1 MAGILNDRVNLGVCK
16 LTANLAA
23 SASSVSVDDAS
34 VFSSLGDFYATLMPS
49 DEVSRFSNSEIVKCT
64 YVNDTTL
71 AIVRAQRGTTARAFN
86 AGAILSNGI
95 YTEDID
101 QMQSVGDVIFS
112 TTFNSTTS
120 TYTISSGNSY
130 LPALPTNGMRITIKA
145 GAANASQAKLDLQ
158 GLGVSYNIMTGTG
171 TNTGSVSHST
181 AMLKNNEVYELVFDG
196 TQWLCTNLL
205 GGSGTSGLIGTADI
219 AGSAVTTAKINDG
232 AVTTG
237 KISDLN
243 VTTGKL
249 ANGAVTGVANNATA
263 IGTAKL
269 ALATVGTPNL
279 RDSAVTGAKIANTTI
294 GGGKIANTTIT
305 PGKLNFASSTHY
317 NYFWSGSGTGMFTQN
332 IDVSAIP
339 AGARFLCFATGYVN
353 LNQDGAA
360 AIQMAYNNV
369 NSQPTWAD
377 MKGGKGAVP
386 MSNGGMWTK
395 VSGYNTLTFFTT
407 YANGLNDRA
416 FNVFV
421 WAIM

>member
-16 LTANLAA
+16 LTANLTA

-49 DEVSRFSNSEIVKCT
+49 DELSRFSNSEIVKCT

-71 AIVRAQRGTTARAFN
+71 AILRAQRDTTARAFN

-101 QMQSVGDVIFS
+101 QMQSMGDVIFS

-145 GAANASQAKLDLQ
+145 GATNTSQAKLDLQ

-171 TNTGSVSHST
+171 TNTGSVTHST
-181 AMLKNNEVYELVFDG
+181 AMLTNNEVYELVFDG

-205 GGSGTSGLIGTADI
+205 GGSGTGGLIGTADI
-219 AGSAVTTAKINDG
+219 AGSAVTTAKINNG
-232 AVTTG
+232 AVTTD

-279 RDSAVTGAKIANTTI
+279 RDSAVTNAKIANTTI
-294 GGGKIANTTIT
+294 VPT
-305 PGKLNFASSTHY
+305 KLNFGSSTHY
-317 NYFWSGSGTGMFTQN
+317 NSSWNGSGTGIFTQN
-332 IDVSAIP
+332 IDVSSIP
-339 AGARFLCFATGYVN
+339 NGARFICFATGYVN
-353 LNQDGAA
+353 LNQDGAC
-360 AIQMAYNNV
+360 AIQMTYNNST
-369 NSQPTWAD
+369 NQPTWAD

-386 MSNGGMWTK
+386 MSNGGVWTK
-395 VSGYNTLTFFTT
+395 VSGNNILTFYVT
-407 YANGLNDRA
+407 YQNGLNDRA
-416 FNVFV
+416 FNVFT
-421 WAIM
+421 WAVI

>member
-16 LTANLAA
+16 LTANLTA

-49 DEVSRFSNSEIVKCT
+49 DELSRLSNSEIVKCT

-71 AIVRAQRGTTARAFN
+71 AILRAQRGTTARAFN

-145 GAANASQAKLDLQ
+145 GATNTSQAKLDLQ

-171 TNTGSVSHST
+171 TNTGSVTHST
-181 AMLKNNEVYELVFDG
+181 AMLTNNEVYELVFDG
-196 TQWLCTNLL
+196 TEWLCTNLL
-205 GGSGTSGLIGTADI
+205 GGSGASGLIGTADI
-219 AGSAVTTAKINDG
+219 AGSAVTTAKINNG
-232 AVTTG
+232 AVTTD

-279 RDSAVTGAKIANTTI
+279 RDSAVTNAKIANTTI
-294 GGGKIANTTIT
+294 A
-305 PGKLNFASSTHY
+305 PEKLNFGTDTHY
-317 NYFWSGSGTGMFTQN
+317 NYHNTSESTGAFDFS
-332 IDVSAIP
+332 IDVSSIP
-339 AGARFLCFATGYVN
+339 VGARFIVWASGYMN
-353 LNQDGAA
+353 LNQNGAA
-360 AIQMAYNNV
+360 SYLFTYNGF
-369 NSQPTWAD
+369 NSITAWAD
-377 MKGGKGAVP
+377 MRGGNGAVP
-386 MSNGGMWTK
+386 VAMLCRFQK
-395 VSGYNTLTFFTT
+395 ASGQNTVHFKTSYT
-407 YANGLNDRA
+407 NGLNDRA
-416 FNVFV
+416 FNYGAF
-421 WAIM
+421 AIM